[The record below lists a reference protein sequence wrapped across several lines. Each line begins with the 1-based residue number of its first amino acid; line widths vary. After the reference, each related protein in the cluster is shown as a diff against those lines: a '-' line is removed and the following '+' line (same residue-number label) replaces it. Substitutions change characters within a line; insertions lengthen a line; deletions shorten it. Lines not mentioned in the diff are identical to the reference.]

1 MPNNI
6 SFSLWCDLIERDFL
20 ENEFIKMIEGGI
32 IQGATSNPAIFQKSF
47 YGGKLSRTK
56 RYSKR

>member
-6 SFSLWCDLIERDFL
+6 SFSLWCDLIERYFL
-20 ENEFIKMIEGGI
+20 ENEFINMIEGGI

-47 YGGKLSRTK
+47 M
-56 RYSKR
+56 

>member
-32 IQGATSNPAIFQKSF
+32 IQGATSKPEIFQKTFIEES
-47 YGGKLSRTK
+47 
-56 RYSKR
+56 